1 MSAAIKNVIHDAG
14 DGTLVF
20 ASDLRRLQA
29 RLEYVRRRIPAYRD
43 VGKPGEELSPLDF
56 LAQFPVYDKRGL
68 LEQGERLFELELD
81 SAVVLSE
88 TSGTTGMPALVTP
101 RSAEELRWN
110 SRNIARAFNSTLSPA
125 LDRAAIL
132 HPAIMSPF
140 AEACGLALAQL
151 GIPYL
156 RIYPIPKVCSYE
168 RLIRVLRSYDI
179 TAIMTTATLAYKV
192 LYERSLLDTARG
204 AWKVDKYLLTGEL
217 LTEAS
222 LRNLS
227 LISGGKAS
235 PFVYGS
241 SEAATCF
248 NGCEGGK
255 YHPCLRDFVFEL
267 VPIDD
272 RRAYYELLIT
282 WLNTGVRPLVRYNTH
297 DVVSYGVGCPC
308 GDPGVWLDAHGR
320 NTEDALG
327 FEQRRKLDE
336 IVFGVGTSVYHY
348 DLSIGP
354 SEAVLT
360 LILDGEPPDGEAKR
374 VARLLTET
382 IQRELGFTVGVV
394 VNPRGHEFYDFS
406 PTTKTERVS
415 RD

>member
-1 MSAAIKNVIHDAG
+1 MRNVIHESG
-14 DGTLVF
+14 GGTLVL
-20 ASDLRRLQA
+20 ASDPRRLRA
-29 RLEYVRRRIPAYRD
+29 RLEQVRRRIPAYRD
-43 VGKPGEELSPLDF
+43 VGEPGGGLSPLDF

-68 LEQGERLFELELD
+68 LEQGGRLFELELD

-101 RSAEELRWN
+101 RSAEEMRWN
-110 SRNIARAFNSTLSPA
+110 SRNIARAFSTTLVPA
-125 LDRAAIL
+125 LDRVAIL

-156 RIYPIPKVCSYE
+156 RIYPIPKVCNYE

-192 LYERSLLDTARG
+192 LYERSLLDAAR
-204 AWKVDKYLLTGEL
+204 AVWKVDKYLLTGEL

-222 LRNLS
+222 LRNMS
-227 LISGGKAS
+227 AISGGEAS
-235 PFVYGS
+235 VFVYGS

-248 NGCEGGK
+248 IGCERGK

-267 VPIDD
+267 VPTDG
-272 RRAYYELLIT
+272 RHAYYELLIT
-282 WLNTGVRPLVRYNTH
+282 WLNTGVRPLIRYNTH
-297 DVVSYGVGCPC
+297 DVVSYGVGCQC
-308 GDPGVWLDAHGR
+308 GYTGVWLDAHGR

-327 FEQRRKLDE
+327 FERRRKLDE
-336 IVFGVGTSVYHY
+336 IVFGVGASVYHY
-348 DLSIGP
+348 DLSVGP
-354 SEAVLT
+354 AEAVLT
-360 LILDGEPPDGEAKR
+360 VILDAEPPAGEGKR
-374 VARLLTET
+374 VARLLAET
-382 IQRELGFTVGVV
+382 VRQKLGFPVRVE
-394 VNPRGHEFYDFS
+394 VNPAGHEFYDFS